1 MKETIRKS
9 FSYKAIV
16 SILFGFL
23 GFAVNLWFT
32 AEFAFP
38 PFTAVILIGLLFP
51 MLITLTWGWKYGLLS
66 ALAGGCQSMWW
77 LWGPSNGYAI
87 FLVVPPFTLWIIWHG
102 FWNGWRKKQNSY
114 PWWLSAYAV
123 EIPFRV
129 ISTINLYTLSRW
141 AITLNPPPWSWAAGA
156 PSTIP
161 MPFSNF
167 VVIKQAVVGYV
178 ILLLADVLLNL
189 GFVRKFFGLKEEYNQ
204 ANTSYII
211 SASLLIGGF
220 VWLIDGI
227 VSYLVFQPGSSL
239 LDLLVLN
246 IPPQDIFMRTTF
258 VLTCLM
264 GGLLASYLLRGQHES
279 NQALLESEEH
289 YRGFFESV
297 PISLVET
304 DLSEVKKFIDELRGQ
319 GVTDLRDYFDH
330 HPQAVQDCAA
340 LVRFVDINQTSME
353 MSEITNK
360 ADFLEKYDFG
370 EETQSLTIFKEE
382 LIAFAEGAS
391 VHEIEMPYLTP
402 SGKTKYDIKRVSIPP
417 AFAEN
422 WSRVLVSF
430 TDITDRVQAE
440 VELKGYSDR
449 LEEMV
454 ADRTSQLQSVNEE
467 LEAFSY
473 SVSHD
478 LKAPLRG
485 INQLASWISSDYVE
499 VLDQDGQEKL
509 GLLVSR
515 TKHMHK
521 LIEDILKYSRIG
533 HTAAEKQKVD
543 LNQLVRETI
552 EILAVPENILIS
564 IENEL
569 PTVVG
574 VYAHFEQIFQNLL
587 SNAIKFIDKPE
598 GFVKIGCA
606 DKENYWQFNVADNGP
621 GIDEKYFDRIFQMF
635 QTLAPSSEED
645 GSTGIGLTLVKKI
658 VEMHGGRVWLG
669 STVGEGSTFFFTLP
683 KEGVS
688 NERE

>member
-1 MKETIRKS
+1 MKETIQKS
-9 FSYKAIV
+9 FSYKTIV

-23 GFAVNLWFT
+23 GFAVNFWFT

-38 PFTAVILIGLLFP
+38 PFTAAVLIGLLFP

-77 LWGPSNGYAI
+77 IWGPSNGYAI
-87 FLVVPPFTLWIIWHG
+87 FLVVPPFTLWVIWHG
-102 FWNGWRKKQNSY
+102 YWAGWRKKQNAS

-123 EIPFRV
+123 EIPFR
-129 ISTINLYTLSRW
+129 ILNTINLLTLSRW

-156 PSTIP
+156 ANTIP
-161 MPFSNF
+161 MPFSTF
-167 VVIKQAVVGYV
+167 VAIKQAVVGYV

-189 GFVRKFFGLKEEYNQ
+189 GFVRKFFGLKEDYNQ

-220 VWLIDGI
+220 VWLIDSI
-227 VSYLVFQPGSSL
+227 ISYLVFQPGNSL
-239 LDLLVLN
+239 LDLLALN
-246 IPPQDIFMRTTF
+246 IPPHDIFMRTIF
-258 VLTCLM
+258 ILTCLA
-264 GGLLASYLLRGQHES
+264 GGLLASYLMRGQHKS
-279 NQALLESEEH
+279 DQALLESEEH
-289 YRGFFESV
+289 YRSLFESV
-297 PISLVET
+297 PIALLET
-304 DLSEVKKFIDELRGQ
+304 DLSEVKKAIDGLRKQ
-319 GVTDLRDYFDH
+319 GITDLRDYFDH
-330 HPQAVQDCAA
+330 HPEAVQDCAS
-340 LVRFVDINQTSME
+340 LVRFVDTNQTSMD
-353 MSEITNK
+353 MSEITDK
-360 ADFLEKYDFG
+360 ADFLENYDFG
-370 EETQSLTIFKEE
+370 SETQSLATFKEE
-382 LIAFAEGAS
+382 LIAFAEGDS
-391 VHEIEMPYLTP
+391 VHEIEIPYLTP

-417 AFAEN
+417 AFMED

-440 VELKGYSDR
+440 VELKGYSNR

-485 INQLASWISSDYVE
+485 INQLAGWISSDYAE
-499 VLDQDGQEKL
+499 VLDLDGQEKL

-533 HTAAEKQKVD
+533 RTAAEKQKVD
-543 LNQLVRETI
+543 LNPLVRETI
-552 EILAVPENILIS
+552 EILAVPENIQIS

-587 SNAIKFIDKPE
+587 SNAIKFIDKQE
-598 GFVKIGCA
+598 GFVKIGCEV
-606 DKENYWQFNVADNGP
+606 KENYWQFNVADNGP

-658 VEMHGGRVWLG
+658 VEMHGGRVWLE
-669 STVGEGSTFFFTLP
+669 SAVGEGSTFFFTLL
-683 KEGVS
+683 KQGAR
-688 NERE
+688 NERK